1 MGEGE
6 EVSTPAGAELV
17 IAMHVKA
24 GLNLKG
30 IAKTV
35 DGTGFAFTHLE
46 LPGKGADEDE
56 GTEQLGNIEALKDY
70 AHLRYVNLSSHLIA
84 DPGPLAGMSHLLSVN
99 LSANRLTTASLEKFK
114 EMPLRFLQ
122 VLNLGNNSI
131 EEYAIAFPM
140 LRELYLNNNKLTS
153 IKLEADGS
161 ALKILDIRDNAP
173 EQQPEAAEGEESPPP
188 QGLQTCEGFGIPS
201 LETLLLTG
209 NSITSLKGLE
219 QLTGVSSLD
228 FSGNQVQSLEGL
240 SAELKLSTLILRD
253 CKIAD
258 WEEISKLTAVSSL
271 RTLDVQGCPL
281 PAGGNQRGRIV
292 MRCPA
297 LETLDELPIT
307 EDDREA
313 AKEGDPPPA
322 E

>member
-1 MGEGE
+1 M
-6 EVSTPAGAELV
+6 
-17 IAMHVKA
+17 
-24 GLNLKG
+24 
-30 IAKTV
+30 
-35 DGTGFAFTHLE
+35 
-46 LPGKGADEDE
+46 
-56 GTEQLGNIEALKDY
+56 
-70 AHLRYVNLSSHLIA
+70 
-84 DPGPLAGMSHLLSVN
+84 
-99 LSANRLTTASLEKFK
+99 
-114 EMPLRFLQ
+114 
-122 VLNLGNNSI
+122 
-131 EEYAIAFPM
+131 
-140 LRELYLNNNKLTS
+140 
-153 IKLEADGS
+153 
-161 ALKILDIRDNAP
+161 DIRDNAP
-173 EQQPEAAEGEESPPP
+173 EQQTEAAEGEESPPP

-313 AKEGDPPPA
+313 AKEGDPTPA